1 MISQEYKIIEYIQ
14 SLLKDTNI
22 ESSIPLDIQ
31 KVNGLSEIDEIIR
44 NLRESIKAIG
54 QGELSDKISGKGHLI
69 GTVKN
74 LQATLRNLIWQT
86 KAISKG
92 DFSHTVDFLGDFS
105 DAFNNMVKKLESTI
119 NEVVVAKELLELFFE
134 TIPDPTM
141 IISLD
146 DFTFLKYNKAFEKLT
161 GYSSDNLSG
170 ENIGDIKFFKD
181 KNQQNEFFETIQESE
196 SYRTLSLELNLKNE
210 KIFHGLFSLV
220 PITIENKLYIL
231 SVIKDITTLKN
242 LENKIRESEKIHRLL
257 VDNASDVIW
266 VMDLTGKFTY
276 ISPSVEKLRG
286 YTVEEVMQQSR
297 EEVLCPSSLVHL
309 EKGIEKAVNK
319 VMNNLPFEEFRGDLE
334 QPCKDGTTVWTEV
347 TVTGIYDKDSG
358 FLGMLGVTRD
368 ITERRAME
376 EEIRRLTE
384 VDRLTQLYNR
394 LKLDYVIKIEIERA
408 NRSGSSFVA
417 IMLDIDHFKA
427 VNDNFGHIVGD
438 EVLKEISLIIK
449 SSIRII
455 DTAGRWG
462 GEEFMIILPESD
474 IKGGQIVAEKM
485 RLKIEENQF
494 PHVGKLTASFG
505 VSEYKSEM
513 SENELVTRAD
523 NAMYKAKNAG
533 RNRVCIHE

>member
-257 VDNASDVIW
+257 ADNASDVIW

>member
-161 GYSSDNLSG
+161 GYSSDYLSG

-210 KIFHGLFSLV
+210 KIFHGLFSSV

-257 VDNASDVIW
+257 ADNASDVIW

>member
-146 DFTFLKYNKAFEKLT
+146 DYTFFKYNKAFEKLT

-210 KIFHGLFSLV
+210 EIFHGLFSSV

>member
-210 KIFHGLFSLV
+210 KIFHGLFSSV

-257 VDNASDVIW
+257 ADNASDVIW

>member
-210 KIFHGLFSLV
+210 KIFHGLFSSV

>member
-210 KIFHGLFSLV
+210 KIFHGLFSSV

-257 VDNASDVIW
+257 ADNASDVIW

-334 QPCKDGTTVWTEV
+334 QPCKDRTTVWTEV